1 METSDSLHD
10 WSSLTRLVGVLEFPH
25 DVVPYGEP
33 GVVSEGGGGA
43 RGEDGGG
50 GHQLA
55 EGQGVGGEVAAVGGL
70 ARPQQ
75 AAEVAVH
82 LLAEGEGRATPHKWG
97 NTIELPPSTLF

>member
-10 WSSLTRLVGVLEFPH
+10 WSSLSRLVGVLEFPH

-43 RGEDGGG
+43 RGEDGGR

-55 EGQGVGGEVAAVGGL
+55 EEEQGVGGEVAAVGGL
-70 ARPQQ
+70 AYPQK
-75 AAEVAVH
+75 AGEVAAH
-82 LLAEGEGRATPHKWG
+82 LLRGGGGGAQLLLTPKWRAK
-97 NTIELPPSTLF
+97 N